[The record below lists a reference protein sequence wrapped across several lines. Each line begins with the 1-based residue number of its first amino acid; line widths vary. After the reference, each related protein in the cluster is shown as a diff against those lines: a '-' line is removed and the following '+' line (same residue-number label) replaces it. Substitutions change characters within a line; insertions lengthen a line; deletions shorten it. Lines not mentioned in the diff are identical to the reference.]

1 MASPCCCCLDLE
13 LEDNALTLDVGGAS
27 LEWGED
33 EYVRV
38 VNANAEEYAGP
49 YEATPTAYEQSMPT
63 SGKTMTMNVTIHKVP
78 YAETT
83 NESGGYT
90 VSILS

>member
-1 MASPCCCCLDLE
+1 MQIRQGANVTTAVS
-13 LEDNALTLDVGGAS
+13 TGAS
-27 LEWGED
+27 VSVAISSPVEVGIGVGTQTHRAED
-33 EYVRV
+33 PYV
-38 VNANAEEYAGP
+38 GS

-63 SGKTMTMNVTIHKVP
+63 KGKTMTRNVTIHKVP

-83 NESGGYT
+83 NESGGLT